1 MCSNKRFVLHL
12 TTIALFV
19 VFIALIG
26 TEFASAVL
34 DDDNISTASAPVHI
48 PTRKRGRPPGRRKVE
63 LSLFTDSEAP
73 SAAPSEAPSEAPVEE
88 SIDLNGPAPPAKRV
102 RKPPVRRKAAVEP
115 TGIA

>member
-1 MCSNKRFVLHL
+1 MFSNKRFVLHL

-73 SAAPSEAPSEAPVEE
+73 SGAPSEAPSEAPVEE
-88 SIDLNGPAPPAKRV
+88 SIDLNGPAPTAKRA

-115 TGIA
+115 TGIS

>member
-12 TTIALFV
+12 TTIAFFV

-26 TEFASAVL
+26 TDFASAVL
-34 DDDNISTASAPVHI
+34 DDDNISTASAPVNI

-73 SAAPSEAPSEAPVEE
+73 SEAPFEGAVIEHVR
-88 SIDLNGPAPPAKRV
+88 LPAFSAS
-102 RKPPVRRKAAVEP
+102 VRRRWRPVARH
-115 TGIA
+115 